1 MDDYFVEIAGI
12 GAGFPSA
19 GQNTDC
25 AVFLKK
31 PRKVVLLARWKRR
44 FDVLRGAIYPRLEDV
59 VVSPERH
66 IHGEAIRLDL
76 WIEVEAEPVKYVE
89 VPSGVLLMQPVGLD
103 RYPVRIGVGRYG
115 PARRG
120 RFDDNR
126 SLICQV
132 RWRLASDILGGFSHF
147 PISIVPTVERTSR
160 CRVIRRVKDSAIGE
174 AGDDRRLNLRL
185 SGGTKA
191 GEQGQGPYHAA
202 YQLLPTLARGLEKK
216 GRKAADCSA
225 WLRMPVFMHRP
236 HFPDLVLNHR
246 DSLPTFTANAR

>member
-1 MDDYFVEIAGI
+1 MNDYFVEIAGT
-12 GAGFPSA
+12 GAGVPRA

-25 AVFLKK
+25 AVSLEK
-31 PRKVVLLARWKRR
+31 PRKVIFLACWVRR
-44 FDVLRGAIYPRLEDV
+44 SDALRGAVYPRLEDV
-59 VVSPERH
+59 VVGPESH
-66 IHGEAIRLDL
+66 IQGEAIRLDL
-76 WIEVEAEPVKYVE
+76 RIEVEAEPVKYIE

-103 RYPVRIGVGRYG
+103 RYPVRISVGRCG
-115 PARRG
+115 PAGRG

-160 CRVIRRVKDSAIGE
+160 RRVIRGVEYGAIGE

-191 GEQGQGPYHAA
+191 GEQGQGPHHAA
-202 YQLLPTLARGLEKK
+202 YQL
-216 GRKAADCSA
+216 
-225 WLRMPVFMHRP
+225 
-236 HFPDLVLNHR
+236 
-246 DSLPTFTANAR
+246 